1 MLDDICGCRLSLT
14 DPEAVSAWN
23 GVVLGILSHG
33 QATGDHL
40 TDLLERAPDYALAHA
55 MKGLACL
62 MLGRREVVETARES
76 SKKANALLAQGGAT
90 ERERFWCIALEDWL
104 AGKPSNAIARMEA
117 AMGLNPADT
126 ISMKLSHGIRI
137 IMGDKEGMLRSVKR
151 ALPAHGPD
159 HPLYGYSLG
168 CHSFALEENG
178 DYEGAERVGLRGLQ
192 FAKDDAWGLHAVTHV
207 YDMTHRTKAGIALID
222 ENTGVWSHCNNF
234 RFHVWWHKALLHL
247 DQRDYETALSLY
259 DTKIRD
265 EKTDDYRDFSNASSL
280 LIRLELEGIDVG
292 DRWVELADLAEKRTD
307 DGCLVF
313 ADMHYM
319 LALIGEARPDA
330 AARMTARV
338 TQSAQESDEM
348 AQVMTTP
355 GMSTSQGLE
364 AFGEA
369 DYSTAFAH
377 LKVAQPHFQAMGGSH
392 AQRDVFE
399 RLTIEAGLRAGRLC
413 DTETLLLERTNL
425 RGGHEDTFAATRM
438 EHLTQ
443 LRQMSE
449 NSTAAE

>member
-90 ERERFWCIALEDWL
+90 ERERLWCIALEDWL

-117 AMGLNPADT
+117 AMRLNPADT
-126 ISMKLSHGIRI
+126 ISMKLSHGIRF

-178 DYEGAERVGLRGLQ
+178 DYEGAERV
-192 FAKDDAWGLHAVTHV
+192 
-207 YDMTHRTKAGIALID
+207 
-222 ENTGVWSHCNNF
+222 
-234 RFHVWWHKALLHL
+234 
-247 DQRDYETALSLY
+247 
-259 DTKIRD
+259 
-265 EKTDDYRDFSNASSL
+265 
-280 LIRLELEGIDVG
+280 
-292 DRWVELADLAEKRTD
+292 
-307 DGCLVF
+307 
-313 ADMHYM
+313 
-319 LALIGEARPDA
+319 
-330 AARMTARV
+330 
-338 TQSAQESDEM
+338 
-348 AQVMTTP
+348 
-355 GMSTSQGLE
+355 
-364 AFGEA
+364 
-369 DYSTAFAH
+369 
-377 LKVAQPHFQAMGGSH
+377 
-392 AQRDVFE
+392 
-399 RLTIEAGLRAGRLC
+399 
-413 DTETLLLERTNL
+413 
-425 RGGHEDTFAATRM
+425 
-438 EHLTQ
+438 
-443 LRQMSE
+443 
-449 NSTAAE
+449 